1 MKDESNAPTLRDVA
15 DASGMSVASVSKV
28 LNNRG
33 GVSEEG
39 RLRIMEEAR
48 RLGYHGRAE
57 RTLKR
62 AGVDRAM
69 LAIPA
74 QFYSHSIFYEDV
86 LKGVLDEAK
95 ANSLQF
101 DVQLVPREAEGATDE
116 IIKLIEERNPGAFLA
131 LGLDD
136 QKMIDHLLAR
146 DIPTVVLNGMD
157 RSMRVSCA
165 LPDNWSAG
173 WLATQR
179 LLDLGHR
186 EIMHVTRPE
195 RLSLR
200 RRMEGFRVALE
211 EAGIGFDHER
221 DVLNISPLAKDEG
234 EAHLAVREALKQ
246 GRLDRPTA
254 FFCSTDVVALGLL
267 RALQEAGRT
276 APDDYSVISVDDVSI
291 AAHCNPPLTTM
302 RIDRV
307 ELGRTGVQLLL
318 ERIAEPDSQVKR
330 INLGVALINRES
342 VGPPRTRG
350 FGTSGHDTGT

>member
-1 MKDESNAPTLRDVA
+1 MKDETSAPTLRDVA

-39 RLRIMEEAR
+39 RLKVIEVAK

-62 AGVDRAM
+62 AGVERAM

-74 QFYSHSIFYEDV
+74 RFYSHSIFYEDV

-95 ANSLQF
+95 ANSLHF
-101 DVQLVPREAEGATDE
+101 DVQLVPLEAHGAADE
-116 IIKLIEERNPGAFLA
+116 IVKLLDERNPGAFLA

-136 QKMIDHLLAR
+136 QRMIDNLLAR
-146 DIPTVVLNGMD
+146 EIPTVVLNGMD

-173 WLATQR
+173 WLATQK
-179 LLDLGHR
+179 LLAAGHR
-186 EIMHVTRPE
+186 EIMHVTTPE

-200 RRMEGFRVALE
+200 RRMEGFKVAME
-211 EAGIGFDHER
+211 EAGIGLDPER
-221 DVLNISPLAKDEG
+221 HILDISALVRDEG
-234 EAHLAVREALKQ
+234 ESQIAVREALKQ
-246 GRLDRPTA
+246 GRLERPTA
-254 FFCSTDVVALGLL
+254 FFCSTDVVALGVL
-267 RALQEAGRT
+267 RALQEAGRS
-276 APDDYSVISVDDVSI
+276 APVDYSIISVDDISI

-302 RIDRV
+302 RIDRS

-318 ERIAEPDSQVKR
+318 ERIADPDSLVKR
-330 INLGVALINRES
+330 INIGVQMVERAS
-342 VGPPRTRG
+342 VGPPRAG
-350 FGTSGHDTGT
+350 KPDSDA